1 MSSTSYD
8 LIVLGS
14 GPAGEKGAAQAA
26 YFGKTVAVVEREEVL
41 GGASCNTGTLPSKTL
56 RETAL
61 ALSSFRSRDLF
72 GVDLAV
78 RRGATV
84 HDFLRHQRKVTA
96 VEGEAV
102 VENLRRHNVDTYRG
116 TGSFVDAHTI
126 RVDAEGA
133 ESVFLSGE
141 IILIA
146 TGSSPRRPATF
157 CFDDYRVWDSDQI
170 VNLGFMPGRM
180 AVVGGG
186 IIGCEYACT
195 FAALGVEV
203 FIVDGRAE
211 LLDFLD
217 RDIWEALAKTMTEL
231 GVRFVTGEDVL
242 DCASGEDSVGL
253 TLASGKT
260 IEADAVLVAAGRE
273 ANTGHLNLQAAGIA
287 ADDRGRISV
296 NERYQT
302 EVEHIYAAGDAIG
315 FPGLA
320 STSMEQARMA
330 MVHAFDLRYKK
341 SAARVL
347 PLGIFT
353 IPEVSL
359 AGETEKTLTAKG
371 VRYVAGRAFY
381 DGNPRGRIIGDTS
394 GLLKL
399 LFSEEDMK
407 LLGVSVVGESA
418 TELVHVGLVAL
429 MMEADNSLFIETCF
443 NYPTLGQLYK
453 YATYDAMGKR
463 RSE

>member
-1 MSSTSYD
+1 MSVRRYD

-26 YFGKTVAVVEREEVL
+26 YFGKTVAVVERE
-41 GGASCNTGTLPSKTL
+41 
-56 RETAL
+56 TAL

-72 GVDLAV
+72 GVDLEV

-133 ESVFLSGE
+133 APASLSADFV
-141 IILIA
+141 LIA
-146 TGSSPRRPATF
+146 TGSSPRRPPLF
-157 CFDDYRVWDSDQI
+157 PFDDHRVWDSDEI
-170 VNLGFMPGRM
+170 VNMGFMPGRM

-287 ADDRGRISV
+287 ADDRGRLSV

-330 MVHAFDLRYKK
+330 MVHAFDLKYKK

-399 LFSEEDMK
+399 LFGEGDMK

>member
-72 GVDLAV
+72 GVNLAV

-180 AVVGGG
+180 VVVGGG

-287 ADDRGRISV
+287 ANDRGRIAV